1 MLREED
7 LFQPKVEVWMKPC
20 CVRVLPT
27 RLKVM
32 RQCLQAW
39 DSYFGL
45 GLFQVRYNQAG
56 WWPQH
61 LKEELT
67 CIRAGGRKRGD
78 GRKAV
83 PAGQEH

>member
-1 MLREED
+1 MLRAED
-7 LFQPKVEVWMKPC
+7 LFQPKEEIWIKLC
-20 CVRVLPT
+20 CVTVLPT

-32 RQCLQAW
+32 RQCFQAW

-45 GLFQVRYNQAG
+45 GLFQVRYNLAG

-61 LKEELT
+61 LKEPT
-67 CIRAGGRKRGD
+67 CITAAGIKRRG

-83 PAGQEH
+83 PADQGH

>member
-1 MLREED
+1 
-7 LFQPKVEVWMKPC
+7 MKLC
-20 CVRVLPT
+20 CVTVLPT

-32 RQCLQAW
+32 RQCFQAR

-61 LKEELT
+61 LEEPT
-67 CIRAGGRKRGD
+67 CIIAGGRKG
-78 GRKAV
+78 GREGRQCQLTESTDLV
-83 PAGQEH
+83 SVTGLPTVTLIG